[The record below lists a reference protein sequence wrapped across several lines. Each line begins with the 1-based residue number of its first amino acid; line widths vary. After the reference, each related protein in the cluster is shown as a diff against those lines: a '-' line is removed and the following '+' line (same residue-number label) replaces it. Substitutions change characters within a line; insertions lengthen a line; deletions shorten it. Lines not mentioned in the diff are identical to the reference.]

1 LLKNRG
7 MPMRIKVFALLALSA
22 VVFAQGPPGRGM
34 GRGRMGFD
42 AGPGPGGD
50 FGPGILRSGVKS
62 APFSADVVTESSHTL
77 ADGNR
82 IHQTVNSK
90 VYRDSEGRT
99 RREQTVS
106 LNGLSPNASP
116 QPMIFIND
124 PVAGV
129 NYSLN
134 SKDRSGFK
142 SIRSAE
148 GRGGAP
154 RMPMPSDGNGR
165 GPGGMGRRGAAD
177 SNFKTESLGRQTI
190 EGIQAEGRRTT
201 MTIPAG
207 QAGNELP
214 IHIVNESWYSPE
226 LQTTLLSRHSDPRN
240 GETVTRLINISR
252 SEPARIL
259 FEAPAD
265 FKLSEMEA
273 GGGRPRR
280 TRQ

>member
-1 LLKNRG
+1 
-7 MPMRIKVFALLALSA
+7 MRIKMFALIALSA
-22 VVFAQGPPGRGM
+22 VAFAQGPPPGRGG

-50 FGPGILRSGVKS
+50 FGAGLLRTGVKG
-62 APFSADVVTESSHTL
+62 APFTADVVTESSHTL

-82 IHQTVNSK
+82 IRQTVNSK

-106 LNGLSPNASP
+106 LNGLSPNSSP
-116 QPMIFIND
+116 QAMIFIND
-124 PVAGV
+124 PVSGV

-134 SKDRSGFK
+134 SKERTGFK
-142 SIRSAE
+142 SVRS
-148 GRGGAP
+148 GDGGGGTP
-154 RMPMPSDGNGR
+154 RMPMPPEAGSR
-165 GPGGMGRRGAAD
+165 GPGMGRRGASD
-177 SNFKTESLGRQTI
+177 PNFKTEALGRQTI

-214 IHIVNESWYSPE
+214 IHIVNESWYSAE
-226 LQTTLLSRHSDPRN
+226 LQTTVLSKHSDPRN
-240 GETVTRLINISR
+240 GETVTRLINVSR
-252 SEPARIL
+252 SEPARLL
-259 FEAPAD
+259 FEAPAE

-273 GGGRPRR
+273 GGNR
-280 TRQ
+280 TRRGPPRQ

>member
-1 LLKNRG
+1 
-7 MPMRIKVFALLALSA
+7 MSIKMFALLALSA
-22 VVFAQGPPGRGM
+22 AIFAQGPPPGRGG

-50 FGPGILRSGVKS
+50 FGAGVLRSGVKGS
-62 APFSADVVTESSHTL
+62 PFTADVVTESSHTL

-82 IHQTVNSK
+82 IRQTVNSR

-116 QPMIFIND
+116 QPMVFIND

-134 SKDRSGFK
+134 SKDRTGFK
-142 SIRSAE
+142 SARPAD
-148 GRGGAP
+148 GRGGLS
-154 RMPMPSDGNGR
+154 RMPMPPEAGGR
-165 GPGGMGRRGAAD
+165 GPGGMGRRGASD

-190 EGIQAEGRRTT
+190 EGMQAEGRRTT

-214 IHIVNESWYSPE
+214 IHIVNEAWYSME
-226 LQTTLLSRHSDPRN
+226 LQTTVLSRHSDPRN
-240 GETVTRLINISR
+240 GETVTRLVNISR
-252 SEPARIL
+252 SEPSRLL

-273 GGGRPRR
+273 GGNRSRR
-280 TRQ
+280 GPTHQ

>member
-1 LLKNRG
+1 
-7 MPMRIKVFALLALSA
+7 MTMQIKMLAMIALSA
-22 VVFAQGPPGRGM
+22 VAFAQGPPPGRG

-42 AGPGPGGD
+42 AAPGFGGD
-50 FGPGILRSGVKS
+50 FAPGILRSGVKN

-82 IHQTVNSK
+82 IRQTVNSK
-90 VYRDSEGRT
+90 VYRDSDGRT

-106 LNGLSPNASP
+106 LNGLSPNSSP

-124 PVAGV
+124 PVSGV

-134 SKDRSGFK
+134 AKEHSGFK
-142 SIRSAE
+142 SVRSGD

-154 RMPMPSDGNGR
+154 RIPTDASGG
-165 GPGGMGRRGAAD
+165 GPGAMGRRGASD
-177 SNFKTESLGRQTI
+177 PNFKTESLGRQAI

-214 IHIVNESWYSPE
+214 IHIVNETWYSPE
-226 LQTTLLSRHSDPRN
+226 LQTTLLSKHSDPRN

-273 GGGRPRR
+273 GGNRNRR
-280 TRQ
+280 GPIRQ

>member
-1 LLKNRG
+1 
-7 MPMRIKVFALLALSA
+7 MLAMITLSA
-22 VVFAQGPPGRGM
+22 VAFAQGPPPGRS

-42 AGPGPGGD
+42 ATPGSGGD
-50 FGPGILRSGVKS
+50 FGPGVLRSGVKN
-62 APFSADVVTESSHTL
+62 APLTADVVTESTHTL
-77 ADGNR
+77 ADGNHIR
-82 IHQTVNSK
+82 QTVNSK
-90 VYRDSEGRT
+90 IYRDSDGRT

-106 LNGLSPNASP
+106 LNGLSPNSSP

-124 PVAGV
+124 PVSGV

-134 SKDRSGFK
+134 SKDRTGFK
-142 SIRSAE
+142 SVRSSE
-148 GRGGAP
+148 GRGGP
-154 RMPMPSDGNGR
+154 TRMPMPGDAGGR
-165 GPGGMGRRGAAD
+165 GPGGMGRRAASD
-177 SNFKTESLGRQTI
+177 PNFKTESLGRQTI

-214 IHIVNESWYSPE
+214 IHIVNESWYSTE
-226 LQTTLLSRHSDPRN
+226 LQTTLLSKHSDPRN

-273 GGGRPRR
+273 GGNRNRR
-280 TRQ
+280 GPTRQ